1 MDVGC
6 WGGCGK
12 VPKPLRPRRLGP
24 APHCVGRLLRG
35 LAREKAS
42 SRSGE
47 VTSEAKSEGLCP
59 FSVVHTVQ
67 FFSGIF
73 GWSHSIFY
81 KHEQNMSSPY

>member
-24 APHCVGRLLRG
+24 APHCVGRLF
-35 LAREKAS
+35 AREPPL
-42 SRSGE
+42 SGE